1 VKGGPASSLGWLAA
15 GAGVLLLQNYPMHL
29 LFTRLYMGTV
39 RTVGAHIRN
48 ALTARLQLLSLG
60 FYSRSS
66 AAVVQSKVVRDV
78 ENIELMFAQAG
89 GAMLS
94 GVFVFTGAIVM
105 TSLNVPEFLPIFA
118 LSIPLGITVWWVTR
132 RPQRRRNE
140 EFRREMEVFASRV
153 GEMATLMPVTRAHG
167 LENVAAARVAEVTE
181 DVRDRAFRLDLLN
194 GRFGAA
200 SWVTMQL
207 LSVGA
212 LLFAATVS
220 VLHWAPITAGQ
231 VVLVGT
237 YFSALTGTV
246 SGLLNL
252 VPILTRGGESVRSIA
267 EVLQEP
273 DLERNEGKC
282 RPAAVEGHIELDDV
296 TVRYDP
302 EEPPAIDGVSLRIEP
317 GQTVALVGPSGSGKS
332 TLMNAVL
339 GFVRPTS
346 GLILLDDADTEEL
359 DMRAVRRHVSVVPQ
373 ESVLFEGTIRE
384 NITYGLSDVAD
395 ERVRQALQDAN
406 ALEFVESLPHGWN
419 TVVGERGARLS
430 GGQRQRLSIARAV
443 IRDPRILLLDEA
455 TSALDSHSEAH
466 IQSALENL
474 MRGRTT
480 LVIAHRLSTVRGADL
495 IVVLEGGRIAERGT
509 HDELVARGGRY
520 AQAWG
525 IQQPGTPGA

>member
-1 VKGGPASSLGWLAA
+1 
-15 GAGVLLLQNYPMHL
+15 
-29 LFTRLYMGTV
+29 
-39 RTVGAHIRN
+39 
-48 ALTARLQLLSLG
+48 
-60 FYSRSS
+60 
-66 AAVVQSKVVRDV
+66 
-78 ENIELMFAQAG
+78 
-89 GAMLS
+89 
-94 GVFVFTGAIVM
+94 
-105 TSLNVPEFLPIFA
+105 
-118 LSIPLGITVWWVTR
+118 
-132 RPQRRRNE
+132 
-140 EFRREMEVFASRV
+140 
-153 GEMATLMPVTRAHG
+153 
-167 LENVAAARVAEVTE
+167 
-181 DVRDRAFRLDLLN
+181 
-194 GRFGAA
+194 
-200 SWVTMQL
+200 
-207 LSVGA
+207 
-212 LLFAATVS
+212 
-220 VLHWAPITAGQ
+220 
-231 VVLVGT
+231 
-237 YFSALTGTV
+237 
-246 SGLLNL
+246 
-252 VPILTRGGESVRSIA
+252 
-267 EVLQEP
+267 
-273 DLERNEGKC
+273 
-282 RPAAVEGHIELDDV
+282 
-296 TVRYDP
+296 
-302 EEPPAIDGVSLRIEP
+302 
-317 GQTVALVGPSGSGKS
+317 
-332 TLMNAVL
+332 MNAVL